1 MICFQVTLE
10 SKFVF
15 FNESHDLSFSQ
26 AQANRGWSTS
36 ASTSASPATSACPCA
51 STTFQSDSAFSL
63 DPPGKRSGKQ
73 SCLFFFFFF
82 GSLFKNKSELWL
94 FPLCHTATSKP
105 FSSFRERIELETGC
119 HSYRQIP
126 IITLFMYNTLSG
138 GTLQRLK
145 KKEPPLPLLCCKCL

>member
-15 FNESHDLSFSQ
+15 FNESHELSFSQ

-73 SCLFFFFFF
+73 SCLFFFF

-94 FPLCHTATSKP
+94 FPLCHTATCKP
-105 FSSFRERIELETGC
+105 FSSFRERSELETGC

-145 KKEPPLPLLCCKCL
+145 KKEPPLPLFCCKCL

>member
-73 SCLFFFFFF
+73 SCLFFFLAPSSRTKASFDCFLCAIQPPVNHF
-82 GSLFKNKSELWL
+82 LPSEKELSWRRAVTVIAKSPSSL
-94 FPLCHTATSKP
+94 
-105 FSSFRERIELETGC
+105 SSCIIPSLVARFRD
-119 HSYRQIP
+119 
-126 IITLFMYNTLSG
+126 
-138 GTLQRLK
+138 
-145 KKEPPLPLLCCKCL
+145 